1 MGWLV
6 ASIFFGIIAFMGLTV
21 LIVGEIPEGELIPD
35 LIIIVISACLCLY
48 FRKRYMKRDP
58 SNWKGNYKLRGKP
71 QRISKEDEKILEL
84 EDRLPVIEESPIY
97 LKGDVL
103 HYLEPATLLITKNKM
118 VGRTGKTGGIS
129 VRLAKGI
136 YARTGSYGGTPIY
149 KDVTYTF
156 NGQLAVTNNRILFIH
171 PQKGFEIRLKDISLI
186 DPYSDGVSIQTKSKA
201 YSFMLKE
208 PRYFLAL
215 VKKVL
220 ENNREALA

>member
-6 ASIFFGIIAFMGLTV
+6 ASIFFALPVFGGLIV
-21 LIVGEIPEGELIPD
+21 LISGVADKEQTIGILVMIPIFGF
-35 LIIIVISACLCLY
+35 ISLMLMQEY
-48 FRKRYMKRDP
+48 KMSKRRNANKDV
-58 SNWKGNYKLRGKP
+58 N
-71 QRISKEDEKILEL
+71 KENEKILEL
-84 EDRLPVIEESPIY
+84 EERLPVIEESPIY

-136 YARTGSYGGTPIY
+136 YARTGSYGGNPIY
-149 KDVTYTF
+149 RDVTYTF

>member
-6 ASIFFGIIAFMGLTV
+6 ASIFFALPVFGGLIVLISGVADKEQTIGILVMIPILGIISLMLMR
-21 LIVGEIPEGELIPD
+21 EYKM
-35 LIIIVISACLCLY
+35 S
-48 FRKRYMKRDP
+48 KRRNTNKDV
-58 SNWKGNYKLRGKP
+58 N
-71 QRISKEDEKILEL
+71 KENEKILEL
-84 EDRLPVIEESPIY
+84 EERLPVIEESPIY

-136 YARTGSYGGTPIY
+136 YARTGSYGGNPIY
-149 KDVTYTF
+149 RDVAYTF

-186 DPYSDGVSIQTKSKA
+186 NPYSDGVSIQTKNKA

-208 PRYFLAL
+208 PRYFFAL

-220 ENNREALA
+220 EDNREALA

>member
-6 ASIFFGIIAFMGLTV
+6 ASIFFALPVFGGLIVLISGVADKEQTIGILVMIPIFGIISLMLMR
-21 LIVGEIPEGELIPD
+21 EYKM
-35 LIIIVISACLCLY
+35 S
-48 FRKRYMKRDP
+48 KRRNTNKDV
-58 SNWKGNYKLRGKP
+58 N
-71 QRISKEDEKILEL
+71 KENEKILEL
-84 EDRLPVIEESPIY
+84 EERLPVIEESPIY

-136 YARTGSYGGTPIY
+136 YARTGSYGGNPIY